1 MAYQLQQ
8 AFLSAILC
16 PEPLPFQTLIAHLMS
31 HSNVQR
37 SRAESVYNFI
47 KKNYPNQLA
56 MKLVNHVS
64 SAKVVESCCMSAV
77 LLRKCVTKGMGESF
91 IWFKLDELTQASVK
105 VMLLRCIQV
114 EESKSVVKKLCDA
127 VSELASSIL
136 PVNGWP
142 ELLPFLFRCAT
153 SDYVKLQ
160 ELSFLIFFRLAGN
173 VGEVLIRVGKVL
185 HSVFLKT
192 LSNSPNLDVKI
203 AAFSA
208 VVKFVRCLASLSDR
222 EKFQEVLPLMMRTL
236 TEALNCGQE
245 ATAQEALELLIEL
258 AETNLS
264 FFRKQIED
272 VVGSMLQIAEADC
285 LEEGT
290 RHLAIL

>member
-8 AFLSAILC
+8 AFLSAILY

-56 MKLVNHVS
+56 MKL
-64 SAKVVESCCMSAV
+64 
-77 LLRKCVTKGMGESF
+77 
-91 IWFKLDELTQASVK
+91 ASVK

-142 ELLPFLFRCAT
+142 EPFLFRCAT
-153 SDYVKLQ
+153 SDYVTLQ
-160 ELSFLIFFRLAGN
+160 ELSFLIFSRLAGN

-236 TEALNCGQE
+236 TEALNCG
-245 ATAQEALELLIEL
+245 
-258 AETNLS
+258 
-264 FFRKQIED
+264 
-272 VVGSMLQIAEADC
+272 
-285 LEEGT
+285 
-290 RHLAIL
+290 

>member
-8 AFLSAILC
+8 AFLSAILY

-64 SAKVVESCCMSAV
+64 SAKVVESCCMSSV
-77 LLRKCVTKGMGESF
+77 LLRKCVTKGM
-91 IWFKLDELTQASVK
+91 

-142 ELLPFLFRCAT
+142 EPFLFRCAT
-153 SDYVKLQ
+153 SDYVTLQ
-160 ELSFLIFFRLAGN
+160 ELSFLIFSRLAGN

-208 VVKFVRCLASLSDR
+208 VVKFVRCLASLTS
-222 EKFQEVLPLMMRTL
+222 L
-236 TEALNCGQE
+236 
-245 ATAQEALELLIEL
+245 
-258 AETNLS
+258 
-264 FFRKQIED
+264 
-272 VVGSMLQIAEADC
+272 GSK
-285 LEEGT
+285 
-290 RHLAIL
+290 